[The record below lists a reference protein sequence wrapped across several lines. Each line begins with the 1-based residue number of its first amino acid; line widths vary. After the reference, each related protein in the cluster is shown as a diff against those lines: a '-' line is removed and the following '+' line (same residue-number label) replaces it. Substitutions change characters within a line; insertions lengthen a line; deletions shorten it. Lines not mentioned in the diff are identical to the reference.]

1 MTILSNLPPLDPLS
15 KDLIFPAV
23 DKSSSPGKTVQ
34 VSLDQLVALSAG
46 PRGYPGVPG
55 TMGPSGPSGP
65 AGLDSTVSGFSGYSG
80 ASGTNGQSGASGY
93 SGSMGYSGIS
103 GKNGV
108 NGLSGTSG
116 FSGNIGISGTSG
128 FSGVSGKSG
137 RAGFSGFS
145 GATGTSGQSGTS
157 GATGTAGQSGTS
169 GSSGAS
175 GTSGFSGVNGENG
188 ASGFSGVSGKPG
200 ATGLPGLSGFSGE
213 GGASGVSGYSGLA
226 GKTGSAGVSGLSGA
240 SGYSGTNGLNG
251 VSGFSGATGY
261 SGASGHSG
269 ASGFSGASG
278 EPGSAVF
285 KGDSGYSGA
294 SGTSGHSGATLV
306 LQSGYSG
313 FSGHVGVS
321 GYSGESGSSGVS
333 GISGFSGLVGISG
346 SSGVSGYSG
355 RSGFSGR
362 SGYSGNNGLSGDS
375 GYSGFSGANGLSGFS
390 GVSGYSGH
398 GIVSVA
404 QFGAVGDS
412 VTNDAPAVQL
422 ALNSLIPAGGTVVIP
437 NNFRCYI
444 GSELT
449 IPENVT
455 LQGPHHFVGETLT
468 PFSVTN
474 MGGALIINP
483 TASVT
488 INSNAGVNG
497 LLIYHSDVVFPF
509 YEQLFTGTA
518 VVVVPSSKDSFISNS
533 LVLGFTNA
541 VVSDGAIRL
550 KIKSMQHDTLNGV
563 IVTNGTSV
571 KLSDCYAYT
580 DITDVTKTGAGYSLI
595 NCGGITSIVNCDAK
609 QYFVGF
615 NISSCT
621 NTTLIN
627 CNADGN
633 NSGIGFSLTG
643 ESSSNKLLSCHASQN
658 SVGYNIDT
666 GALNTNAIIGSSGRD
681 NTSTGV
687 LVVSGGLKINN
698 SEISLSRYGIQISS
712 TSTVEIDYV
721 EFNNITDYSINITTS
736 TSNLYIGEH
745 VNFGN
750 SLSNALIGNPANASL
765 ATVYASNDELL
776 LHSVGNTFTVGSTA
790 TISAIAG
797 GWPGRTV
804 TLLFDDVTNVSSG
817 IGTDMIRLSNNTT
830 AVTTTGSSITLIY
843 NGVQWFENARAL

>member
-46 PRGYPGVPG
+46 PRGYPGTPG

-116 FSGNIGISGTSG
+116 FSGNIGISGVSGTSG
-128 FSGVSGKSG
+128 ASGKSG

-145 GATGTSGQSGTS
+145 GATGASGQSGTS
-157 GATGTAGQSGTS
+157 GASGIAGQSGTS

-175 GTSGFSGVNGENG
+175 GASGFSGVNGENG
-188 ASGFSGVSGKPG
+188 TSGFSGVSGKPG
-200 ATGLPGLSGFSGE
+200 ATGLPGQSGFSGKS
-213 GGASGVSGYSGLA
+213 GSSGVSGYSGLS
-226 GKTGSAGVSGLSGA
+226 GKTGIAGASGLSGA

-269 ASGFSGASG
+269 ASGLSGASG
-278 EPGSAVF
+278 KPGSAVF

-294 SGTSGHSGATLV
+294 SGTSGSSGATLV

-313 FSGHVGVS
+313 YSGHVGVS

-355 RSGFSGR
+355 RSGFSGQ
-362 SGYSGNNGLSGDS
+362 SGFSGNNGLRGDS
-375 GYSGFSGANGLSGFS
+375 GYSGFSGSNGLSGF
-390 GVSGYSGH
+390 SGYSGH

-412 VTNDAPAVQL
+412 VTDDAPAVQL
-422 ALNSLIPAGGTVVIP
+422 ALNSLTPAGGTVVIP

-444 GSELT
+444 GGELT

-455 LQGPHHFVGETLT
+455 LQGPHHFVGETIS
-468 PFSVTN
+468 PFSITN

-483 TASVT
+483 SASVA

-518 VVVVPSSKDSFISNS
+518 VVVASSSKDSFISNS
-533 LVLGFTNA
+533 LVFGFTNA

-550 KIKSMQHDTLNGV
+550 KIKNMQHDTLNGV
-563 IVTNGTSV
+563 VVTNGTSI

-580 DITDVTKTGAGYSLI
+580 DITDVTKSGAGYSLI

-633 NSGIGFSLTG
+633 NSGVGFSLTG
-643 ESSSNKLLSCHASQN
+643 ESRSNKLLSCHASQN

-666 GALNTNAIIGSSGRD
+666 GALNTNAILGSSGRN

-687 LVVSGGLKINN
+687 LVLSGGLKINN

-712 TSTVEIDYV
+712 TSTIEIDYV

-736 TSNLYIGEH
+736 TSNLSIGDH

-790 TISAIAG
+790 TISTIAG
-797 GWPGRTV
+797 GWSGRTV
-804 TLLFDDVTNVSSG
+804 TLLFDDATNVSSG

-830 AVTTTGSSITLIY
+830 VVTTTGSSITLIY